1 MRRLTL
7 STIAQEDQLQR
18 IWPCAASCAGAALIF
33 AAGLSALGTP
43 TAQASVRLGRGC
55 ACGYQRVRLAMSSS
69 LEPTAEQFAAL
80 AARHADEPVV
90 MINLLQFRADGG
102 RQGYIRY
109 TQEVTTHLQRVGGTV
124 RYAGASPSM
133 VIGDGEKPWW
143 DAIIVVEY
151 PSPAAF
157 LDMVSNED
165 YLKVHEHRAAGLDR
179 GDLVATSIW
188 TVAE

>member
-1 MRRLTL
+1 
-7 STIAQEDQLQR
+7 
-18 IWPCAASCAGAALIF
+18 
-33 AAGLSALGTP
+33 
-43 TAQASVRLGRGC
+43 
-55 ACGYQRVRLAMSSS
+55 MSSS

-80 AARHADEPVV
+80 AARPADEPVV

-102 RQGYIRY
+102 RQSYIRY
-109 TQEVTTHLQRVGGTV
+109 AQEVTPHLQRVGGTV

-165 YLKVHEHRAAGLDR
+165 YLKLHEHRAAGLDR

-188 TVAE
+188 TLAE